1 MPEMWRFI
9 TDPPLPGG
17 LNMATDEAILRAVG
31 AGHTP
36 PTLRLYAWS
45 PACLSL
51 GYGQPATDA
60 DLTAITRQGWHIVRR
75 PTGGRAILHTDELT
89 YAVCLPADHPLAH
102 GSIVESYRRLSDG
115 LIAMLRRLS
124 PQASIGA
131 ERKAAPD
138 ADSRNS
144 RPAPNP
150 VCFEVPSDYE
160 ITADGK
166 KLIGSAQARAHGG
179 LLQHGAIPLHGDIAR
194 ICAALSYPD
203 SAARARAAAKVRV
216 RAATL
221 SEALGRPVTWA
232 EAAEAL
238 QAAFAETF
246 GITWVAG
253 TLTETESE
261 SAAALLAEKHGD
273 PAWVLR
279 G

>member
-1 MPEMWRFI
+1 MPETWRLI
-9 TDPPLPGG
+9 TDSPLSGS

-31 AGHTP
+31 AGKAP
-36 PTLRLYAWS
+36 PTLRLYGWS

-60 DLTAITRQGWHIVRR
+60 DLTAITAQGWHIVRR

-115 LIAMLRRLS
+115 LLAMLRRLS
-124 PQASIGA
+124 PQATIGA
-131 ERKAAPD
+131 DRKAVPD
-138 ADSRNS
+138 GDS
-144 RPAPNP
+144 RPALNP

-194 ICAALSYPD
+194 ICEALAYPD
-203 SAARARAAAKVRV
+203 SAARARAAEKVRR

-246 GITWVAG
+246 GIIFAAG
-253 TLTETESE
+253 ALTQSE
-261 SAAALLAEKHGD
+261 SAMVAELLATKYGD
-273 PAWVLR
+273 LAWVLR

>member
-1 MPEMWRFI
+1 MPEMWRLI
-9 TDPPLPGG
+9 TDSPLSGS

-31 AGHTP
+31 AGKAP
-36 PTLRLYAWS
+36 PTLRLYGWS

-60 DLTAITRQGWHIVRR
+60 DLSAIAAQGWHIVRR
-75 PTGGRAILHTDELT
+75 PTGGRAILHIDELT

-115 LIAMLRRLS
+115 LLAMLRRLS
-124 PQASIGA
+124 PQATIGA
-131 ERKAAPD
+131 DRKAAP
-138 ADSRNS
+138 NGGS

-194 ICAALSYPD
+194 ICTALAYPD
-203 SAARARAAAKVRV
+203 SAARARAAEKVRR
-216 RAATL
+216 RAVPL
-221 SEALGRPVTWA
+221 SEALGRPITWA

-238 QAAFAETF
+238 HAAFAETF
-246 GITWVAG
+246 GITFAAG
-253 TLTETESE
+253 ALTQLE
-261 SAAALLAEKHGD
+261 SAMVAELVVEKYGD
-273 PAWVLR
+273 PGWVLR